1 MFLLWYK
8 VGALNKLHNGMSTI
22 QILLKYIYILKSWN
36 HNQMVNNG

>member
-8 VGALNKLHNGMSTI
+8 VGALNKLHNRMFTI
-22 QILLKYIYILKSWN
+22 QILLKFIYILKSWN